1 MCTHHSC
8 YLVTLDVKPLQYYD
22 PVIMTSV
29 QHAAGATG
37 KKNPKQARG
46 LNVRL
51 PVTKSRD
58 VTGNRR
64 SEPQRCYEILK
75 PWLDLAN
82 GETIGPVFRV
92 AKREFNLVD
101 PFYESLRGSV
111 KAWLEYLCQPELRS
125 HVKSWF
131 QRLEQE
137 VKDPVQRSHVPRPAI
152 HVPPWKAEGG
162 EFWGEFVI
170 EAGRLRDNPA
180 NLRDVF
186 KLALCGA
193 EIDRLRQCGI
203 CRHFFY
209 AIPIDRK
216 TCSEKCNTRRRVR
229 AWRGVEDSRERR
241 AWVLHQGG
249 KDVVQIASVL
259 RVKPKKV
266 RWYLSR
272 ARKER
277 P

>member
-1 MCTHHSC
+1 MRDIQH
-8 YLVTLDVKPLQYYD
+8 VKRAIDEKSLKQPRK
-22 PVIMTSV
+22 PK
-29 QHAAGATG
+29 G
-37 KKNPKQARG
+37 K
-46 LNVRL
+46 L
-51 PVTKSRD
+51 PVTQSAN
-58 VTGNRR
+58 VTSNNQKG
-64 SEPQRCYEILK
+64 PGQRYELLK
-75 PWLDLAN
+75 PWLKLAN
-82 GETIGPVFRV
+82 GEMVGPVFQV
-92 AKREFNLVD
+92 ANREFHLVE

-111 KAWLEYLCQPELRS
+111 KAWLEYLCRPELRS
-125 HVKSWF
+125 HVESWF
-131 QRLEQE
+131 QRLEGV
-137 VKDPVQRSHVPRPAI
+137 VKDPVQRSQFRGPTI

-193 EIDRLRQCGI
+193 EINRLRQCGI

-229 AWRGVEDSRERR
+229 DWRGVEDSRERR
-241 AWVLHQGG
+241 AWVLHQDG
-249 KDVVQIASVL
+249 KDVVQIASIL
-259 RVKPKKV
+259 GVKRKKV

-277 P
+277 PIVSTIYESPR